1 MEQFDNPNKPFVLD
15 LTARSDNKPKP
26 AKKLPDTPIDL
37 TKADTAK
44 PEEPVELKVNA
55 GNGFGHDMSQDVKAF
70 DPTTLIPK
78 KEVKDEG
85 ANELFDALNLAVERE
100 KQEITA
106 RHEELAEKMFE
117 EHLANEDAEDEPVA
131 TATASNN
138 SYSQP
143 ERYSEPED
151 DGEVESTDDT
161 SYEDNNRYVTFD
173 KEEVEEPVR
182 AVDDDPVEEKKIA
195 TITRKVSDSEDPVY
209 EDNSS
214 DDEDDEDE
222 AAAQK
227 KAAEEE
233 QKEVDDIIEG
243 LKSAAKATLK
253 PAHNKIDLQK
263 FSVAKKGVNVTKV
276 IYNDINKGD
285 VADWV
290 LYGSKVPIAMR
301 GLTGPELIKLDPEN
315 SNRSRQNFLKDA
327 YHIIYDKVVD
337 ANKPDFITWMKQT
350 KYTDIDNI
358 YFGLYMAT
366 FNGSNFVSYQCPD
379 CKKVF
384 IKEVDFRDMVKFKD
398 DTVRAKV
405 EELMSHSTDNGE
417 IPYEVERIQVSD
429 KYVFDMKS
437 PSLYNVVYETA
448 GLSQNTLDKYGDL
461 IDTITFIDA
470 VYTIDYT
477 NMQLVPV
484 MIPTVKDN
492 LEKTV
497 ANRIKFMYNIL
508 RQLSSDEYYAVR
520 GYITKITDQSADI
533 SYLIP
538 GAKCPECDK
547 EIPANEETD
556 GQAMLFTRHH
566 LGAFANM

>member
-1 MEQFDNPNKPFVLD
+1 MAQYDNPNKPFILD
-15 LTARSDNKPKP
+15 LTARPEDKPKT
-26 AKKLPDTPIDL
+26 ANKLPDTPIDL
-37 TKADTAK
+37 TK
-44 PEEPVELKVNA
+44 PEEPKTDTPKVNA
-55 GNGFGHDMSQDVKAF
+55 GNGFGHSMSQDVQAF

-78 KEVKDEG
+78 KEIKDEG
-85 ANELFDALNLAVERE
+85 ANELFNALDLAVERE

-117 EHLANEDAEDEPVA
+117 EHLNAEDEEEITTEAP
-131 TATASNN
+131 SNN

-143 ERYSEPED
+143 ERYTTETEEE
-151 DGEVESTDDT
+151 EVETSTDSE
-161 SYEDNNRYVTFD
+161 SYESDNRYVTFD
-173 KEEVEEPVR
+173 KEDVVDPADPAEPVE
-182 AVDDDPVEEKKIA
+182 DKKVA
-195 TITRKVSDSEDPVY
+195 TIVRKVSDSTEDVY
-209 EDNSS
+209 EDTS
-214 DDEDDEDE
+214 DDEEEDE

-227 KAAEEE
+227 KAAEDE
-233 QKEVDDIIEG
+233 QKEVNDIIEG

-253 PAHNKIDLQK
+253 TSHNKIDLEK
-263 FSVAKKGVNVTKV
+263 FKVSKKGVNVTKV
-276 IYNDINKGD
+276 IYNDIDRGD

-327 YHIIYDKVVD
+327 YRIIYDKVVD

-350 KYTDIDNI
+350 KYTDVDNI
-358 YFGLYMAT
+358 YFALYMAT

-384 IKEVDFRDMVKFKD
+384 IKEVNFRDMVKFKD

-405 EELMSHSTDNGE
+405 EELMTHSTDNGE

-448 GLSQNTLDKYGDL
+448 GLSQTTLDKYGDL

-492 LEKTV
+492 LEKTI

>member
-1 MEQFDNPNKPFVLD
+1 MAQYDNPNKPFILD
-15 LTARSDNKPKP
+15 LTARPEDKPKT
-26 AKKLPDTPIDL
+26 ANKLPDTPIDI
-37 TKADTAK
+37 TK
-44 PEEPVELKVNA
+44 PEEPKADTPKVNA
-55 GNGFGHDMSQDVKAF
+55 GNGFGQNMSQEVQAF

-78 KEVKDEG
+78 KEIKDEG
-85 ANELFDALNLAVERE
+85 ANELFNALDLAVERE

-117 EHLANEDAEDEPVA
+117 EHLNAEDNEEITTEAP
-131 TATASNN
+131 SNN

-143 ERYSEPED
+143 ERYTTEAEEED
-151 DGEVESTDDT
+151 EEVETSTDSE
-161 SYEDNNRYVTFD
+161 SYESNNRYVTFD
-173 KEEVEEPVR
+173 KE
-182 AVDDDPVEEKKIA
+182 DPVDPADPAEPIEDKKVA
-195 TITRKVSDSEDPVY
+195 TIVRKVSDSTEDIY
-209 EDNSS
+209 EDTS
-214 DDEDDEDE
+214 DDEEEDE

-227 KAAEEE
+227 KAAEDE

-253 PAHNKIDLQK
+253 PSHNKIDLEK
-263 FSVAKKGVNVTKV
+263 FKVSKKGVNVTKV
-276 IYNDINKGD
+276 IYNDIDRGD

-327 YHIIYDKVVD
+327 YRIIYDKVVD

-350 KYTDIDNI
+350 KYTDVDNI

-384 IKEVDFRDMVKFKD
+384 IKEVNFRDMVKFKD

-405 EELMSHSTDNGE
+405 EELMTHSTDNGE

-448 GLSQNTLDKYGDL
+448 GLSQTTLDKYGDL

-492 LEKTV
+492 LEKTI

>member
-1 MEQFDNPNKPFVLD
+1 MAQYDNPNKPFILD
-15 LTARSDNKPKP
+15 LTARPEDKPKT
-26 AKKLPDTPIDL
+26 ANKLPDTPIDL
-37 TKADTAK
+37 TK
-44 PEEPVELKVNA
+44 PEEPKTDTPKVNA
-55 GNGFGHDMSQDVKAF
+55 GNGFGHSMSQEVQAF

-78 KEVKDEG
+78 KEIKDEG
-85 ANELFDALNLAVERE
+85 ANELFNALDLAVERE

-117 EHLANEDAEDEPVA
+117 EHLNAEDEEEITTEAP
-131 TATASNN
+131 SNN

-143 ERYSEPED
+143 ERYTTETEEEEE
-151 DGEVESTDDT
+151 EVETSTDSE
-161 SYEDNNRYVTFD
+161 SYESDNRYVTFD
-173 KEEVEEPVR
+173 KEDV
-182 AVDDDPVEEKKIA
+182 VDPADPVEPVEDKKVA
-195 TITRKVSDSEDPVY
+195 TIVRKVSDSTEDVY
-209 EDNSS
+209 EDTS
-214 DDEDDEDE
+214 DNEEEDE
-222 AAAQK
+222 EAAQK

-253 PAHNKIDLQK
+253 PSLNKIDLEK
-263 FSVAKKGVNVTKV
+263 FKVSKKGVNVTKV
-276 IYNDINKGD
+276 IYTDIDRGD

-327 YHIIYDKVVD
+327 YRIIYDKVVD

-350 KYTDIDNI
+350 KYTDVDNI
-358 YFGLYMAT
+358 YFALYMAT

-384 IKEVDFRDMVKFKD
+384 IKEVNFRDMVKFKD

-405 EELMSHSTDNGE
+405 EELMTHSTDNGE

-448 GLSQNTLDKYGDL
+448 GLSQTTLDKYGDL

-492 LEKTV
+492 LEKTI

>member
-1 MEQFDNPNKPFVLD
+1 MAQYDNPNKPFILD
-15 LTARSDNKPKP
+15 LTARPEDKPKT
-26 AKKLPDTPIDL
+26 ANKLPDTPIDL
-37 TKADTAK
+37 TK
-44 PEEPVELKVNA
+44 PEEPKTDTPKVNA
-55 GNGFGHDMSQDVKAF
+55 GNGFGHSMSQEVQAF

-78 KEVKDEG
+78 KEIKDEG
-85 ANELFDALNLAVERE
+85 ANELFNALDLAVERE

-117 EHLANEDAEDEPVA
+117 EHLNAEDEEVNTTEAP
-131 TATASNN
+131 SNN

-143 ERYSEPED
+143 ERYTTETED
-151 DGEVESTDDT
+151 EDEEVETSTDSE
-161 SYEDNNRYVTFD
+161 SYESDNRYVTFD
-173 KEEVEEPVR
+173 KEDAVDPADPAEPVE
-182 AVDDDPVEEKKIA
+182 DKKVA
-195 TITRKVSDSEDPVY
+195 TIVRKVSDSTEDVY
-209 EDNSS
+209 EDTS
-214 DDEDDEDE
+214 DDEEEDE
-222 AAAQK
+222 ATAQK
-227 KAAEEE
+227 KAAEDE

-253 PAHNKIDLQK
+253 PSLNKIDLEK
-263 FSVAKKGVNVTKV
+263 FKVSKKGVNVTKV
-276 IYNDINKGD
+276 IYTDIDRGD

-327 YHIIYDKVVD
+327 YRIIYDKVVD

-350 KYTDIDNI
+350 KYTDVDNI
-358 YFGLYMAT
+358 YFALYMAT

-384 IKEVDFRDMVKFKD
+384 IKEVNFRDMVKFKD
-398 DTVRAKV
+398 DTVRVKV
-405 EELMSHSTDNGE
+405 EELMTHSTDNGE

-448 GLSQNTLDKYGDL
+448 GLSQTTLDKYGDL

-484 MIPTVKDN
+484 MIPIVKDN
-492 LEKTV
+492 LEKTI